1 MRHVSEGLIDDPPV
15 LGLTLRAHARL
26 LQVAATRSCVERVSP
41 VSLMVLPQ
49 AADGLSQAPNCR
61 K

>member
-26 LQVAATRSCVERVSP
+26 LQVAATHSLAERVLP
-41 VSLMVLPQ
+41 VSLMVFIEASGAPP
-49 AADGLSQAPNCR
+49 QAPNCLR
-61 K
+61 